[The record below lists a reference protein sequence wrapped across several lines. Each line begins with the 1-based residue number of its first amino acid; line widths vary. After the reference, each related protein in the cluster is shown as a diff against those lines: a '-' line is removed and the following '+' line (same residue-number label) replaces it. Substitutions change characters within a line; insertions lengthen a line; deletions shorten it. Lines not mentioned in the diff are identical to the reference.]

1 MKLGFEEEQ
10 TPFVSPSQ
18 SARFWTER
26 WVSLQAFCPNCGF
39 VRITRYENN
48 RPVADFYCSSCRE
61 EFELKSQKTKFGP
74 KVVDGAYRT
83 MCERL
88 SSNQNPN
95 LMLMNYDVKSLS
107 VKDLCVVPKH
117 FFTPNIIQERRP
129 LAATAK
135 RAGWIGCNI
144 LIGLIPDAGRIFLV
158 RDGQPVEREAVLE
171 KWRQTLFLR
180 EERPEARGWLIEVL
194 KCVEAT
200 GKSHFELADIYSF
213 ETQLGEIYPNNR
225 HIKQKIRQQLQ
236 ILRDNGIIEFLSR
249 GRYRIRAEL

>member
-1 MKLGFEEEQ
+1 MKIIGQ
-10 TPFVSPSQ
+10 WPTSTAAP
-18 SARFWTER
+18 
-26 WVSLQAFCPNCGF
+26 
-39 VRITRYENN
+39 
-48 RPVADFYCSSCRE
+48 CRE

-213 ETQLGEIYPNNR
+213 ETHLSEIYPDNR

>member
-213 ETQLGEIYPNNR
+213 ETQLSEIYPNNR

>member
-1 MKLGFEEEQ
+1 VKLGFEEEQ

-200 GKSHFELADIYSF
+200 GKSHFELADIYFF
-213 ETQLGEIYPNNR
+213 ETHLSEIYPNNR